1 MTKRIKVLVG
11 FLIVLLVLMTALLV
25 YIFIGNEDWIVKT
38 SYLQKTEQIYIMET
52 GILYN
57 EQVFRD
63 GNDYV
68 LKYDFDNAEYPELL
82 EKYNIEKEAGNGTE
96 FEKALALM
104 DAYAGRLHHA
114 SDYDNH
120 IDMNAIAL
128 LEYSLDNKSQGINCR
143 AKSQIL
149 NEMCLALGIYSR
161 KVWINP
167 NSVYDNECHVVN
179 EIWDTKLNKWI
190 MLDISNDFYWV
201 DKNGIPLSILEI
213 RNHIAN
219 QKFCTPV
226 APDDNLEN
234 LEESLERNYANF
246 LYIAKN
252 MAYTCYCVEYTVEE
266 TDEFYYLIPEA
277 IMTNDNTILIS
288 KEAIEESP
296 IR

>member
-25 YIFIGNEDWIVKT
+25 YIFIGNEDWIVQT
-38 SYLQKTEQIYIMET
+38 SYLQNTEQIYIMET

-104 DAYAGRLHHA
+104 DAYAGRLHHT

-252 MAYTCYCVEYTVEE
+252 MAYTCYCIEYTVGETEE
-266 TDEFYYLIPEA
+266 SYYLIPEA
-277 IMTNDNTILIS
+277 ITTNDNTILIS

>member
-1 MTKRIKVLVG
+1 MTKRIKVVVGSLV
-11 FLIVLLVLMTALLV
+11 VLLVFVTAVFV
-25 YIFIGNEDWIVKT
+25 YILTGNGDWLVQT
-38 SYLQKTEQIYIMET
+38 SYLQSTEQIYIMET

-57 EQVFRD
+57 EQEFRD

-68 LKYDFDNAEYPELL
+68 LQYDFDHAEYPELL
-82 EKYNIEKEAGNGTE
+82 EKYDIAKTAGNGTE

-104 DAYAGRLHHA
+104 DAYAGRLYHA

-128 LEYSLDNKSQGINCR
+128 LEYSLDHKSQGINCR

-167 NSVYDNECHVVN
+167 NSVYDHECHVVN
-179 EIWDTKLNKWI
+179 EIWDTKRNKWI
-190 MLDISNDFYWV
+190 MLDITNDFYWV
-201 DKNGIPLSILEI
+201 DENGMPLSILEI
-213 RNHIAN
+213 RDHIAN
-219 QKFCTPV
+219 QEFCTPV
-226 APDDNLEN
+226 APDDDLKN
-234 LEESLERNYANF
+234 LEESFERNFANF

-252 MAYTCYCVEYTVEE
+252 MAYTYYCAEYTVGE
-266 TDEFYYLIPEA
+266 TDEFYSLMPEA
-277 IMTNDNTILIS
+277 LTPNDDVVLIS